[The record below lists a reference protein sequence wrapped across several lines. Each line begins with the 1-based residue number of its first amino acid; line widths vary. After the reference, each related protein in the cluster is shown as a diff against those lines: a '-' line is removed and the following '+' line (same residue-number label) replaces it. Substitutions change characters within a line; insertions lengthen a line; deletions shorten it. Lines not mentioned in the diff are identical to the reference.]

1 MRKFNIFISLLTSLM
16 TSAQERI
23 DTDRPDQTESAVLV
37 PKKYFQGEFGFG
49 RQNSRTGDYTLA
61 HPTFLLK
68 YGLSKRFELR
78 LECTYFSEYIHLIP
92 DSNTKTDLA
101 PLEIGTKL
109 ALFEEKGLLPKTS
122 LIVHV
127 GSSFRGSGPEVWPYY
142 SSFRFTCQHSITEDI
157 GLSYN
162 FGAAKEE
169 DGSALLYTFSP
180 NFNIGKR
187 WYGYIEA
194 FGFGPTGS
202 SANGHKWK
210 HALDVGF
217 AYYISNDTKLDVSG
231 GFGLADNPM
240 KNYFALGF
248 SFRIPLN
255 EKYRLASK

>member
-1 MRKFNIFISLLTSLM
+1 MRKFYFFICLLTTLM

-49 RQNSRTGDYTLA
+49 WENSNSGDYTIA
-61 HPTFLLK
+61 HPIFLLK

-78 LECTYFSEYIHLIP
+78 LECTYFTEYIHLIP
-92 DSNTKTDLA
+92 DTKTRTDLA
-101 PLEIGTKL
+101 PIQIGTRV
-109 ALFEEKGLLPKTS
+109 AMFEEKGLLPKTS

-127 GSSFRGSGPEVWPYY
+127 GSSFKGSGPEVWPYY
-142 SSFRFTCQHSITEDI
+142 SSFRFTCQHSITDDI

-187 WYGYIEA
+187 WYSYIEA
-194 FGFGPTGS
+194 FGFRPTS
-202 SANGHKWK
+202 STSSEHKWQ
-210 HALDVGF
+210 HALDAGF
-217 AYYISNDTKLDVSG
+217 AYYISNDFKLDISG
-231 GFGLADNPM
+231 GVGLGENPM
-240 KNYFALGF
+240 KNYFAVGF
-248 SFRIPLN
+248 SFRIPLK
-255 EKYRLASK
+255 EKYRLAGK